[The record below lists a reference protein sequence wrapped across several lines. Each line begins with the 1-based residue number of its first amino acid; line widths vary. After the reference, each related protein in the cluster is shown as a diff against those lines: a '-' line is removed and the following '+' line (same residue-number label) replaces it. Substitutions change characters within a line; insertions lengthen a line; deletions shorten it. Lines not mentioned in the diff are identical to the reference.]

1 MPEREAL
8 TGKNMLRSRVI
19 TACGL
24 ALAALAVI
32 YLLPPLA
39 FALAIGLV
47 ALLAAWEWARFAGL
61 NAGWRRLLYP
71 AAIAALGVAALAWPG
86 LQAVALWVGAAAWAT
101 AIVGILVRGAG
112 SPAEGFFSRG
122 ALARTP
128 AEGSLLR
135 GVDPSRTPAEG
146 SLLRGASPSRT
157 PAEGSLTPP
166 MGRSVRRWQWVAAL
180 LGVAIIWSAWVGAVV
195 VHTAPNG
202 DHWLVWLFFLV
213 SAVDIGAYFAGT
225 AWGRRKL
232 APSLSPAKTW
242 EGVAGG
248 AALSILVC
256 GGALAALGR
265 LDAAAGA
272 VIVLLIAVSVFGDLL
287 ESLLKRQSG
296 VKDSG
301 TLLPGHGGLLDRVDS
316 ELAALPAFALLMPLV

>member
-1 MPEREAL
+1 
-8 TGKNMLRSRVI
+8 
-19 TACGL
+19 
-24 ALAALAVI
+24 
-32 YLLPPLA
+32 
-39 FALAIGLV
+39 
-47 ALLAAWEWARFAGL
+47 
-61 NAGWRRLLYP
+61 
-71 AAIAALGVAALAWPG
+71 
-86 LQAVALWVGAAAWAT
+86 
-101 AIVGILVRGAG
+101 
-112 SPAEGFFSRG
+112 
-122 ALARTP
+122 
-128 AEGSLLR
+128 
-135 GVDPSRTPAEG
+135 
-146 SLLRGASPSRT
+146 
-157 PAEGSLTPP
+157 